1 MTIQPILKQLF
12 AAYANVEVADGTVA
26 MYLRLLAD
34 IPAPELQIVVDQS
47 IAESK
52 FLPTIAE
59 LRDRH
64 RALTR
69 TLAAPTWTE
78 AWELL
83 QRAIRECGAANRPT
97 FASNPVLER
106 AVGIM
111 GWKDLCYA
119 DNLPVIRA
127 QFRDVYNQLVE
138 RTESLDK
145 LLPQA
150 RALVDS
156 RTPYG
161 LTPIAALLEARNG
174 NAS

>member
-1 MTIQPILKQLF
+1 MNTTAILKQLF
-12 AAYANVEVADGTVA
+12 SAYPHVEIADGTVA

-34 IPAPELQIVVDQS
+34 IPTEDLQTVIDQC
-47 IAESK
+47 IAELK

-59 LRDRH
+59 IRDRH
-64 RALTR
+64 RSLTR

-97 FASNPVLER
+97 FSSNAVLER
-106 AVGIM
+106 TVGIM
-111 GWKDLCYA
+111 GGKDLCYS
-119 DNLPVIRA
+119 DNMPVIRA
-127 QFRDVYNQLVE
+127 QFREVYNGLVE
-138 RTESLDK
+138 RTETLDK

-150 RALVDS
+150 RALVDK

-161 LTPIAALLEARNG
+161 LTPLAALLEARNG
-174 NAS
+174 N

>member
-1 MTIQPILKQLF
+1 MTVQSILKQLF
-12 AAYANVEVADGTVA
+12 AAYPNVEVADGTVA

-34 IPAPELQIVVDQS
+34 IPTEDLQTVVDQC
-47 IAESK
+47 IAELK

-59 LRDRH
+59 IRERH
-64 RALTR
+64 RTLTR

-83 QRAIRECGAANRPT
+83 QRAMRECGAANRPT
-97 FASNPVLER
+97 FSSNPVLER

-111 GWKDLCYA
+111 GWRDMCLS

-127 QFRDVYNQLVE
+127 QFRDVYNGLVD
-138 RTESLDK
+138 RTETVDR

-150 RALVDS
+150 RALVDR

-161 LTPIAALLEARNG
+161 LTAIAALLEARNG
-174 NAS
+174 N